1 MLRKQ
6 GTAMS
11 NDSILVVDDT
21 LESLKLLTDIL
32 ENNGYNVSPANSGEI
47 ALTFLNNN
55 LPKLILLDILMPG
68 MDGFEVMR
76 QLKSNPKTYDI
87 PVLILSAL
95 SETEQRLKGLE
106 QGAVDFISKP
116 FQQQELLAKVKTQ
129 FELSRTHLLLI
140 EQSDALRLS
149 NAELQHEIL
158 ERKSAETKILQLNTA
173 LIRLNQSLVQA
184 KELAEAANRAKSMFV
199 ANMSHELR
207 TPLNAILGFS
217 ELIAQDSTISEKH
230 KKKLSIITRSGTHLL
245 SMINTVLDFSK
256 IEAGQIEMD
265 LHVFDF
271 PELLRDISDMVRV
284 RATSKKLLFSL
295 AISETVPQYIKSDTG
310 KLRQILINLLS
321 NAIKFTPQGG
331 KVILRTHALPLSSIT
346 QMLLEVQVIDTGIG
360 IAENRL
366 NELFKPFVQLIDD
379 KSDNEGTGLGLAI
392 SKSLIEF
399 MSGKISAESAVGIG
413 STFKIEFPV
422 ILAHADELTATRPN
436 RVVKG
441 LAPEQP
447 NWRILVVNDNQDNRL
462 LLQTMLNDV
471 GFQVETA
478 NNGQQAIEKF
488 AQFQP
493 ALCWMDMRMPV
504 MDGYQATAKI
514 RQMKGGDTVKII
526 AISASVFADQYKH
539 MIKAGCDAIVHKPFQ
554 TQTIFS
560 TLEKYLNVKFIYQ
573 EQPEAISSLLLKLS
587 PEMLESLPLQLRQ
600 HLYKAALNL
609 DIDETDA
616 IIEQIHHYNSEI
628 AEALLK
634 LAQGYQFDQIIKLT
648 EMAGY

>member
-230 KKKLSIITRSGTHLL
+230 KKNS
-245 SMINTVLDFSK
+245 
-256 IEAGQIEMD
+256 
-265 LHVFDF
+265 
-271 PELLRDISDMVRV
+271 
-284 RATSKKLLFSL
+284 
-295 AISETVPQYIKSDTG
+295 
-310 KLRQILINLLS
+310 
-321 NAIKFTPQGG
+321 
-331 KVILRTHALPLSSIT
+331 PLSRA
-346 QMLLEVQVIDTGIG
+346 
-360 IAENRL
+360 AE
-366 NELFKPFVQLIDD
+366 
-379 KSDNEGTGLGLAI
+379 
-392 SKSLIEF
+392 
-399 MSGKISAESAVGIG
+399 
-413 STFKIEFPV
+413 
-422 ILAHADELTATRPN
+422 
-436 RVVKG
+436 
-441 LAPEQP
+441 
-447 NWRILVVNDNQDNRL
+447 RI
-462 LLQTMLNDV
+462 
-471 GFQVETA
+471 
-478 NNGQQAIEKF
+478 
-488 AQFQP
+488 
-493 ALCWMDMRMPV
+493 C
-504 MDGYQATAKI
+504 
-514 RQMKGGDTVKII
+514 
-526 AISASVFADQYKH
+526 SV
-539 MIKAGCDAIVHKPFQ
+539 
-554 TQTIFS
+554 
-560 TLEKYLNVKFIYQ
+560 
-573 EQPEAISSLLLKLS
+573 
-587 PEMLESLPLQLRQ
+587 
-600 HLYKAALNL
+600 
-609 DIDETDA
+609 
-616 IIEQIHHYNSEI
+616 
-628 AEALLK
+628 
-634 LAQGYQFDQIIKLT
+634 
-648 EMAGY
+648 